1 MIDSTVSP
9 APHRLRLAATFTAAP
24 LAAGLAFWSAELGL
38 ELEPEFAPYGQV
50 FQELLREGDGTRVLL
65 LRTVD
70 WLTEPGN
77 GDDDR
82 LRDLLVD
89 LAAAVREAVERRGE
103 PVIVVFCPAA
113 GDSPRTLAAE
123 RRFADTV
130 RNASGVRVIDSW
142 QVRSWYATASW
153 HPPYTERLG
162 AVPYTDQAYAA
173 RATDVARCVHA
184 AVAPR
189 PKVIAVDCDNT
200 IWDGEV
206 AEGAITVPAAR
217 RELQSMLIEQMRAG
231 RLICLCSRN
240 AEADIVE
247 VLTNHPD
254 MVLRPEH
261 VTAVRANWRPKSQN
275 LRSLAEELGVG
286 LDSFLFLDDDPLQVA
301 EVRTGAPEVTALRLP
316 ADAGAAVGYL
326 RHCWPLDV
334 TQVTAEDADRTE
346 RYRDNRLREA
356 IRRESG
362 TLAQFLAKL
371 DLRVTVREPQRHE
384 LDRVAQLTQR
394 TNQFN
399 LSGVRRTTVEVSRLP
414 GEGLGCLVVEARDRF
429 GSYGLAGLLIF
440 RTAGEALI
448 AETFLLSCRALGRGV
463 EHRMLAHLGDLA
475 GQHGLR
481 EVRLPFRATDRN
493 IPAAEF
499 LDTLPGRWD
508 ESVLVLDAAA
518 AAATRYAPQQPT
530 GDRPAPRAPR
540 SGHRTPAAAPSAL
553 IDRIA
558 TELATPSLVAKAAAA
573 WRSRFPAPI
582 DRGHPGTGPCTPTE
596 ARVMRLWQDLVPSP
610 RSVHDDFFELGGDS
624 LTALLFLGRALDE
637 FGVELPAD
645 TMFASPLT
653 VAGVST
659 AIEDALRLAG
669 DRQ

>member
-1 MIDSTVSP
+1 MTDRTVLP

-24 LAAGLAFWSAELGL
+24 LAAALGFWAAELGL
-38 ELEPEFAPYGQV
+38 DLEPEFAPYGQI
-50 FQELLREGDGTRVLL
+50 FQELLRESDGTRVLL
-65 LRTVD
+65 VRTVD
-70 WLTEPGN
+70 WLTESASG
-77 GDDDR
+77 DDR
-82 LRDLLVD
+82 LRGLLVD
-89 LAAAVREAVERRGE
+89 LAVAVREAVERGGD

-123 RRFADTV
+123 RRFADTL
-130 RNASGVRVIDSW
+130 RDASGVRVIGSW
-142 QVRSWYATASW
+142 QVRSWYATATW
-153 HPPYTERLG
+153 HRPYTERLG
-162 AVPYTDQAYAA
+162 AVPYTEDAYAA
-173 RATDVARCVHA
+173 LATVVARCVHA

-206 AEGAITVPAAR
+206 AEGGITVSAAR
-217 RELQSMLIEQMRAG
+217 RELQSMLVEQVRAG
-231 RLICLCSRN
+231 RLVCLCSRN
-240 AEADIVE
+240 AEADVVE

-261 VTAVRANWRPKSQN
+261 VTAIRANWRPKSQN
-275 LRSLAEELGVG
+275 LRSLAEELGLG
-286 LDSFLFLDDDPLQVA
+286 LDTFLFLDDDPLQVA
-301 EVRTGAPEVTALRLP
+301 EVRTAAAEVTALRLP
-316 ADAGAAVGYL
+316 AEAGAAVRYL

-334 TQVTAEDADRTE
+334 TQVTAEDANRTE
-346 RYRDNRLREA
+346 SYRENRLREA
-356 IRRESG
+356 SRRESA

-371 DLRVTVREPQRHE
+371 ELRVTIREPEPRE

-399 LSGVRRTTVEVSRLP
+399 LSGVRRTTGEVSRLS

-429 GSYGLAGLLIF
+429 GSYGLAGLLIL
-440 RTAGEALI
+440 RTVGEALI
-448 AETFLLSCRALGRGV
+448 AETFLLSCRAMGRGV
-463 EHRMLAHLGDLA
+463 EHQMLAHLGNLA
-475 GQHGLR
+475 GQQGLR
-481 EVRLPFRATDRN
+481 EVRLPFQATDRN
-493 IPAAEF
+493 IPAADF

-508 ESVLVLDAAA
+508 GSDLVLDAAEA
-518 AAATRYAPQQPT
+518 AAVRYAPQQPP
-530 GDRPAPRAPR
+530 GDRPTIRARR
-540 SGHRTPAAAPSAL
+540 SGHDTPAVAPSAL

-558 TELATPSLVAKAAAA
+558 TELATPSSVAKATAA
-573 WRSRFPAPI
+573 WRPRFPAPI
-582 DRGHPGTGPCTPTE
+582 DRGHLGTGPCTPIE

-653 VAGVST
+653 VAGVSM